1 MIVRKLNETEG
12 QGRKV
17 AASGWESNR
26 LILKEDAVGF
36 SFHITVIKKNAVLY
50 IQYKNHFEA
59 VYCISGRGEIID
71 LGNQR
76 AYSIEPGTL
85 YLLDKHDKHQL
96 KAFDEMQLACVFNPP
111 LKGDEVHDASGS
123 YPALSELV

>member
-1 MIVRKLNETEG
+1 MIVRTLNEAER
-12 QGRKV
+12 QGRKI

-36 SFHITVIKKNAVLY
+36 SFHITVIKKNAALNM
-50 IQYKNHFEA
+50 QYKNHVEA
-59 VYCISGRGEIID
+59 VYCISGRGEIVD
-71 LGNQR
+71 LANQQV
-76 AYSIEPGTL
+76 YPIEPGTL

-96 KAFDEMQLACVFNPP
+96 KAFEEMQMACVFNPP

>member
-1 MIVRKLNETEG
+1 MIVRKLNEAER
-12 QGRKV
+12 QGRKI

-36 SFHITVIKKNAVLY
+36 SFHITVIKKNAVLDM
-50 IQYKNHFEA
+50 QYKNHFEA

-71 LGNQR
+71 LGNQQ
-76 AYSIEPGTL
+76 AYPIEPGTL

-96 KAFDEMQLACVFNPP
+96 KAFEEMQMACVFNPP

>member
-1 MIVRKLNETEG
+1 MIVRKLSEAVAD
-12 QGRKV
+12 GRKV

-36 SFHITVIKKNAVLY
+36 SFHITVIKKDAVLY
-50 IQYKNHFEA
+50 MQYRNHFEA
-59 VYCISGRGEIID
+59 VYCIAGRGEIVD
-71 LGNQR
+71 LANQCVHL
-76 AYSIEPGTL
+76 IEPGTL

-96 KAFDEMQLACVFNPP
+96 KALEEMQLACVFNPP